1 MSFVKPTQITELLAN
16 IKKSFVSFFSIFM
29 FVALGVGI
37 FLGISWAGPAL
48 NNGADRMFSEGQ
60 FHNFQI
66 SFPYGLAEDDL
77 KQLAHVEGVTQI
89 EEERQSLQT
98 FAKNNM
104 RYTLKIQSLG
114 TDIDTP
120 LIVEGKLPE
129 KPNEMAFHA
138 ESAKK
143 LGINVGDIVTL
154 EHDATETDNSSKTES
169 AHEEDGKD
177 ADSNDSKNSSTEQDA
192 NSDGMK
198 LLTRDTFTV
207 TAIIN
212 TADYVAVSSETYGY
226 SNSPS
231 GMVDALAWVPIEAF
245 DAEAFHDGYPI
256 VNVRCESLADLET
269 FSKDYEAKSSEIKER
284 IADLGKELAVARYDQ
299 LHENA
304 QAKVDEA
311 EQKLNDGKAQIEN
324 GEKQIEEGEAQIE
337 QARTELDNA
346 VAAGQ
351 AELAN
356 AYNVLIAGENAKAD
370 AEGKLSSAQSKLDKA
385 QAALDEV
392 DALKSQASSTA
403 QEMKAYKAEQ
413 DKALASGKIDE
424 KTYNENLDKSGAQML
439 KRAQPI
445 AERAGVTLPGTIDHT
460 NYGAAITALEAA
472 VANVD
477 NITVEIEGN
486 KMTIGEAREKTAQLG
501 EAVSSAQSELNAK
514 SAELSSGWSRYYA
527 GQQELE
533 ARKAQGEQKIA
544 DGQAKLEDAK
554 KQVDDAKAQV
564 AENEP
569 KLEDAKAKLAEM
581 QKYDWTVLARAHNA
595 GTTSVTTFSDVTN
608 NLSISMAALFI
619 IVGLL
624 VSYFAVSRLVHE
636 QVIQIGTKKALGFR
650 KGEITLSF
658 LLYSGIAVL
667 AGAIIGA
674 IVGYLLV
681 EGIIGGVLASMFAF
695 GAYPP
700 YFGWTLFII
709 MTVLELGLIL
719 GATYFACRNVLKQ
732 HAVELLRGEKPP
744 TGKARFYERWNVWD
758 KLPLFIQT
766 IVNNCINDKR
776 RMLSTIVGVAGS
788 TALIVTAI
796 TLNNDVLKSYDAHY
810 EDTYG
815 FNAIAYIDNTV
826 ADAADSVESTLRA
839 EGADASRVLMK
850 HCILDLPNGNGSTV
864 RIVVPL
870 DESTFDQL
878 YHVNPTMG
886 ASFDPSSDGA
896 WISQAYAEHT
906 GAKVGDALSIG
917 GDDGAKHEVPI
928 VGIYEFWLTYHEV
941 VMGVDYYQKE
951 FGEASPNALL
961 VQTGDADFDSLK
973 ATLSNVAGFDSF
985 VDDAKEQHRNFETF
999 SRVSSAVVAIYL
1011 ALAALMAI
1019 VVLLNLNV
1027 MFIEEKKRELIV
1039 LMINGFSVKQ
1049 AKNYISYDSIVLT
1062 ILGILIGIILGC
1074 TMGSITVA
1082 AVEPSTSVFMKSPD
1096 AWAIIIGIAGS
1107 AILALIMCVIALRRI
1122 PKFSLTD
1129 INKV

>member
-1 MSFVKPTQITELLAN
+1 MTYFNCL
-16 IKKSFVSFFSIFM
+16 
-29 FVALGVGI
+29 
-37 FLGISWAGPAL
+37 FLD
-48 NNGADRMFSEGQ
+48 NE
-60 FHNFQI
+60 
-66 SFPYGLAEDDL
+66 
-77 KQLAHVEGVTQI
+77 K
-89 EEERQSLQT
+89 
-98 FAKNNM
+98 
-104 RYTLKIQSLG
+104 
-114 TDIDTP
+114 DI
-120 LIVEGKLPE
+120 
-129 KPNEMAFHA
+129 
-138 ESAKK
+138 
-143 LGINVGDIVTL
+143 
-154 EHDATETDNSSKTES
+154 
-169 AHEEDGKD
+169 
-177 ADSNDSKNSSTEQDA
+177 
-192 NSDGMK
+192 
-198 LLTRDTFTV
+198 
-207 TAIIN
+207 
-212 TADYVAVSSETYGY
+212 
-226 SNSPS
+226 
-231 GMVDALAWVPIEAF
+231 
-245 DAEAFHDGYPI
+245 I
-256 VNVRCESLADLET
+256 VNLYLDFDHMYYELET
-269 FSKDYEAKSSEIKER
+269 PNHHS
-284 IADLGKELAVARYDQ
+284 G
-299 LHENA
+299 N
-304 QAKVDEA
+304 
-311 EQKLNDGKAQIEN
+311 
-324 GEKQIEEGEAQIE
+324 
-337 QARTELDNA
+337 
-346 VAAGQ
+346 
-351 AELAN
+351 
-356 AYNVLIAGENAKAD
+356 LIRN
-370 AEGKLSSAQSKLDKA
+370 
-385 QAALDEV
+385 
-392 DALKSQASSTA
+392 
-403 QEMKAYKAEQ
+403 
-413 DKALASGKIDE
+413 
-424 KTYNENLDKSGAQML
+424 
-439 KRAQPI
+439 
-445 AERAGVTLPGTIDHT
+445 
-460 NYGAAITALEAA
+460 
-472 VANVD
+472 
-477 NITVEIEGN
+477 
-486 KMTIGEAREKTAQLG
+486 
-501 EAVSSAQSELNAK
+501 
-514 SAELSSGWSRYYA
+514 
-527 GQQELE
+527 
-533 ARKAQGEQKIA
+533 
-544 DGQAKLEDAK
+544 
-554 KQVDDAKAQV
+554 
-564 AENEP
+564 
-569 KLEDAKAKLAEM
+569 
-581 QKYDWTVLARAHNA
+581 LARVCELPLSENDA

-695 GAYPP
+695 GTYPP

-826 ADAADSVESTLRA
+826 EDAADSVESTLRA

-951 FGEASPNALL
+951 FGEASSNALL

-1107 AILALIMCVIALRRI
+1107 AILALIMGVIALRRI